1 MLIAITF
8 TDNYKDFPHPLHM
21 QQIDA
26 LVAAS
31 SSLLGCQG
39 LKRVLEVIL
48 TFGNYMNSGKRV
60 AAYGFK
66 IQSLD
71 VVSYSA
77 ISYFT
82 ALHCSADEGAVR

>member
-1 MLIAITF
+1 MGKAF
-8 TDNYKDFPHPLHM
+8 SDDCNDFPTLLCV

-71 VVSYSA
+71 VVSYVLQS
-77 ISYFT
+77 
-82 ALHCSADEGAVR
+82 

>member
-1 MLIAITF
+1 MATLLHVMMTLPLP
-8 TDNYKDFPHPLHM
+8 NYL

-39 LKRVLEVIL
+39 LKRVFEMIL
-48 TFGNYMNSGKRV
+48 TFGNYMNSGKRA

-71 VVSYSA
+71 MVSYCKFLCLNSML
-77 ISYFT
+77 I
-82 ALHCSADEGAVR
+82 L

>member
-1 MLIAITF
+1 MKTGVVNIAFSLPWNCLVLLAVVPFPSPPIT
-8 TDNYKDFPHPLHM
+8 L

-39 LKRVLEVIL
+39 LKRVFEMIL
-48 TFGNYMNSGKRV
+48 TFGNYMNSGKRA

-71 VVSYSA
+71 MVS
-77 ISYFT
+77 
-82 ALHCSADEGAVR
+82 

>member
-1 MLIAITF
+1 MQCYMHL
-8 TDNYKDFPHPLHM
+8 

-39 LKRVLEVIL
+39 LKRVFEMIL

-71 VVSYSA
+71 MVS
-77 ISYFT
+77 
-82 ALHCSADEGAVR
+82 CC